1 MQASVGFPTKGTT
14 YAAPPGP
21 GCRWSSTAQV
31 IVDNTA
37 VAQQDGTCKSRLAAQ
52 RPCCG
57 LGVAPLS
64 ETPRGWWAQRPG
76 EGTAYSRGVTE
87 EPQTQPA
94 GQPSSAV
101 QRARADLDAGR
112 EWKAR
117 ERLVGQLAAE
127 FDAEALEL
135 LGEVNYAMR
144 DLPAAGA
151 AWFGTAR
158 RGKDVDEA
166 VEAWRERYGDHFA
179 QMWSSLPRSV
189 REREGNKRVDA
200 LRRRAEQPKAPAHPA
215 GSSSSAAAGPTGDP
229 SSGEGG
235 LDAATVIAVALA
247 VLFVVCAVIGLV
259 TVLKWV
265 VPG

>member
-1 MQASVGFPTKGTT
+1 MRHKRLR
-14 YAAPPGP
+14 YAACPGGARLRRAAP
-21 GCRWSSTAQV
+21 R
-31 IVDNTA
+31 A
-37 VAQQDGTCKSRLAAQ
+37 VPHVRAA
-52 RPCCG
+52 
-57 LGVAPLS
+57 
-64 ETPRGWWAQRPG
+64 
-76 EGTAYSRGVTE
+76 EGPAYSRGVSQ
-87 EPQTQPA
+87 EPQTEPSS
-94 GQPSSAV
+94 QPSNAV
-101 QRARADLDAGR
+101 QRARVDLDAGR

-117 ERLVGQLAAE
+117 ERLVGHLAGE

-135 LGEVNYAMR
+135 LGEVNYSMR

-166 VEAWRERYGDHFA
+166 VEAWRERHGDHFA

-200 LRRRAEQPKAPAHPA
+200 LRRRAEQDRASATS
-215 GSSSSAAAGPTGDP
+215 GSSPRPPGAGQAGTGSTGD
-229 SSGEGG
+229 SASGEGG

-247 VLFVVCAVIGLV
+247 VLFVACAVIGLV
-259 TVLKWV
+259 TLLGWL

>member
-1 MQASVGFPTKGTT
+1 MRHK
-14 YAAPPGP
+14 AAGRPRARHTAPGRP
-21 GCRWSSTAQV
+21 A
-31 IVDNTA
+31 
-37 VAQQDGTCKSRLAAQ
+37 DGGHERDL
-52 RPCCG
+52 
-57 LGVAPLS
+57 
-64 ETPRGWWAQRPG
+64 

-87 EPQTQPA
+87 EPQTQPSS
-94 GQPSSAV
+94 QPSNAV

-117 ERLVGQLAAE
+117 ERLVGHLAGE

-135 LGEVNYAMR
+135 LGEVNYTMR

-158 RGKDVDEA
+158 RGRDVDEA
-166 VEAWRERYGDHFA
+166 VEAWRERHGDHFA

-200 LRRRAEQPKAPAHPA
+200 LRRRAEQDRASASATDSSGRPGA
-215 GSSSSAAAGPTGDP
+215 GSSGAGSPGGS

-247 VLFVVCAVIGLV
+247 VLFVACAVIGLV
-259 TVLKWV
+259 TLLGWL

>member
-1 MQASVGFPTKGTT
+1 M
-14 YAAPPGP
+14 
-21 GCRWSSTAQV
+21 
-31 IVDNTA
+31 
-37 VAQQDGTCKSRLAAQ
+37 
-52 RPCCG
+52 
-57 LGVAPLS
+57 
-64 ETPRGWWAQRPG
+64 
-76 EGTAYSRGVTE
+76 TE
-87 EPQTQPA
+87 EPQTQPSS
-94 GQPSSAV
+94 QPSNAV

-117 ERLVGQLAAE
+117 ERLVGHLAGE

-166 VEAWRERYGDHFA
+166 VEAWRERHGDHFA

-200 LRRRAEQPKAPAHPA
+200 LRRRAEQVTTPTAPSGAPRPPGA
-215 GSSSSAAAGPTGDP
+215 GAAGAGAADEGSANGS

-235 LDAATVIAVALA
+235 TDAATIIAVALA
-247 VLFVVCAVIGLV
+247 GLFVVCAVIGLV
-259 TVLKWV
+259 TLLGWL

>member
-1 MQASVGFPTKGTT
+1 VSQE
-14 YAAPPGP
+14 
-21 GCRWSSTAQV
+21 
-31 IVDNTA
+31 
-37 VAQQDGTCKSRLAAQ
+37 
-52 RPCCG
+52 
-57 LGVAPLS
+57 PLS
-64 ETPRGWWAQRPG
+64 EP
-76 EGTAYSRGVTE
+76 SS
-87 EPQTQPA
+87 
-94 GQPSSAV
+94 QPSSAV

-117 ERLVGQLAAE
+117 ERLVAHLSGE

-200 LRRRAEQPKAPAHPA
+200 LRRRAEQNGDSAASGSSPRPPGAGQAGA
-215 GSSSSAAAGPTGDP
+215 GSTGD
-229 SSGEGG
+229 SASGDGG

-247 VLFVVCAVIGLV
+247 VLFVACAVIGLV
-259 TVLKWV
+259 TLLGWL